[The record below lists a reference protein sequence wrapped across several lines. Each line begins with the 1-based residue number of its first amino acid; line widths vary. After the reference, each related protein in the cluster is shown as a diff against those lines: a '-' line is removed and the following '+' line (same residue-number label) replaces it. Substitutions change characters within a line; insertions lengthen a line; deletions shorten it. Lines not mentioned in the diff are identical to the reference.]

1 MDSENS
7 VEKKRGMFSP
17 LLIWIIV
24 VFLVV
29 VGTATALALQNP
41 DKRDWYFLALHDLK
55 TGQEQEAIKKLKKG
69 LKSKDDFLARKAL
82 EELTFLGKDNTRL
95 EYATLLHETYKDQGS
110 LQRYTD
116 ELLRNKKYAEVI
128 ALTQDIPS
136 DAPDALFSNRLS
148 ALAISGDENFST
160 EIENWFFLR
169 PISEDH
175 IHFTDIFNIT
185 TESLLGNV
193 SHKLIDLRIKIYY
206 RDYGR
211 AFTLAQEIIGT
222 QHAPHEWLAAQPAQI
237 LSDFG
242 KAFLYGT
249 DNHVEIAEFL
259 DSTIEK
265 LDSTNKTAAFYLN
278 FYAGRLYDRTSLKN
292 REKTFAHYLTA
303 MKAAPTEA
311 NYDNALWYYFS
322 ASLEQSLQAAQ
333 DALEKYVSTIHDP
346 FYYSDFFD
354 TLAISCFANKNWK
367 TFFTCFEYIKDYA
380 DKETLSRYAYLNGR
394 LLQLDYL
401 TPSFVGREDKDA
413 FVKELF
419 QQAYEPGGDFYY
431 RLLATKQ
438 LNLSQTELE
447 ASFYQV
453 DLLTDFF
460 PDENTEKLLLGY
472 VQYNLPEKI
481 YPLWESM
488 YSGVSISTEKEIA
501 YALSLLGSAQN
512 SPETGFSEQDS
523 LELSSLDYFLQS
535 IRLASRGLYHADK
548 QPSREYFR
556 LAYPRHFQQ
565 NVYHAI
571 KQYKLPEYLI
581 YALIRSESFFDPSIS
596 SYAGAIG
603 LTQLMPLTA
612 GDIAKK
618 LKTENYDLTE
628 PATNITFGVFYL
640 EELIGRLDNSV
651 IDALYAYNAGIN
663 KVRSWKKLYTG
674 FPPDLFL
681 EMIPFS
687 ETRGYGKKIVSAAA
701 IYGNL
706 YYGKSL
712 MGVLDE
718 VMPF

>member
-1 MDSENS
+1 MNSENS
-7 VEKKRGMFSP
+7 VEKKRRLFSP
-17 LLIWIIV
+17 LLVWIIV
-24 VFLVV
+24 AFLVV

-55 TGQEQEAIKKLKKG
+55 TGQEQEATKKLKKG

-82 EELTFLGKDNTRL
+82 EELTFLGKDTTRL
-95 EYATLLHETYKDQGS
+95 EYASLLHETYKDQDS

-136 DAPDALFSNRLS
+136 DAPDGLIANRLS

-169 PISEDH
+169 PISEQH
-175 IHFTDIFNIT
+175 IRFTEIFNIT

-193 SHKLIDLRIKIYY
+193 SRKLIDLRIKIYY

-242 KAFLYGT
+242 KSFLYGT
-249 DNHVEIAEFL
+249 DNHAEIAQFL
-259 DSTIEK
+259 DATIEK
-265 LDSTNKTAAFYLN
+265 LDRTNKVATFYLN

-292 REKTFAHYLTA
+292 REKTLSRYLTA
-303 MKAAPTEA
+303 MEAAPTEA

-322 ASLEQSLQAAQ
+322 ASLEQSLEAAQ
-333 DALEKYVSTIHDP
+333 SALETYVSTIHDP
-346 FYYSDFFD
+346 YYYSDFFD
-354 TLAISCFANKNWK
+354 TLAINCFANKNWK
-367 TFFTCFEYIKDYA
+367 TFFTCYKFIKDYA
-380 DKETLSRYAYLNGR
+380 DKETLSRYAYLNAR
-394 LLQLDYL
+394 LLQLGYL
-401 TPSFVGREDKDA
+401 SPSFVGTEDKDS
-413 FVKELF
+413 FVQELF
-419 QQAYEPGGDFYY
+419 RLAYEPGGDFYY
-431 RLLATKQ
+431 RLLAAKQ
-438 LNLSQTELE
+438 LTLSPMELE
-447 ASFYQV
+447 NSFYQV
-453 DLLTDFF
+453 DLIKNFTLNEDI
-460 PDENTEKLLLGY
+460 EKLLLGY

-481 YPLWESM
+481 FPLWEKE
-488 YSGVSISTEKEIA
+488 YNGVSVKTEKDIGL
-501 YALSLLGSAQN
+501 ALSLYGS
-512 SPETGFSEQDS
+512 QDF
-523 LELSSLDYFLQS
+523 FLQS
-535 IRLASRGLYHADK
+535 IRLASRGLYHADT
-548 QPSREYFR
+548 QPSKEYFR
-556 LAYPRHFQQ
+556 VAYPRHFQQ
-565 NVYHAI
+565 EVYNAV
-571 KQYKLPEYLI
+571 KEYKLPEYLI
-581 YALIRSESFFDPSIS
+581 YALIRSESFFDPEIS

-618 LKTENYDLTE
+618 LKTENYDLTD

-640 EELIGRLDNSV
+640 QELIGRLDNSV
-651 IDALYAYNAGIN
+651 IDAVYAYNAGIN
-663 KVRSWKKLYTG
+663 KVRSWKRMYTD
-674 FPPDLFL
+674 FPADLFL
-681 EMIPFS
+681 EMVPFA

>member
-1 MDSENS
+1 
-7 VEKKRGMFSP
+7 
-17 LLIWIIV
+17 
-24 VFLVV
+24 
-29 VGTATALALQNP
+29 
-41 DKRDWYFLALHDLK
+41 
-55 TGQEQEAIKKLKKG
+55 
-69 LKSKDDFLARKAL
+69 
-82 EELTFLGKDNTRL
+82 
-95 EYATLLHETYKDQGS
+95 
-110 LQRYTD
+110 
-116 ELLRNKKYAEVI
+116 
-128 ALTQDIPS
+128 
-136 DAPDALFSNRLS
+136 
-148 ALAISGDENFST
+148 
-160 EIENWFFLR
+160 
-169 PISEDH
+169 
-175 IHFTDIFNIT
+175 
-185 TESLLGNV
+185 
-193 SHKLIDLRIKIYY
+193 
-206 RDYGR
+206 
-211 AFTLAQEIIGT
+211 
-222 QHAPHEWLAAQPAQI
+222 
-237 LSDFG
+237 
-242 KAFLYGT
+242 
-249 DNHVEIAEFL
+249 
-259 DSTIEK
+259 
-265 LDSTNKTAAFYLN
+265 
-278 FYAGRLYDRTSLKN
+278 
-292 REKTFAHYLTA
+292 
-303 MKAAPTEA
+303 
-311 NYDNALWYYFS
+311 
-322 ASLEQSLQAAQ
+322 
-333 DALEKYVSTIHDP
+333 
-346 FYYSDFFD
+346 
-354 TLAISCFANKNWK
+354 
-367 TFFTCFEYIKDYA
+367 
-380 DKETLSRYAYLNGR
+380 
-394 LLQLDYL
+394 
-401 TPSFVGREDKDA
+401 
-413 FVKELF
+413 
-419 QQAYEPGGDFYY
+419 
-431 RLLATKQ
+431 
-438 LNLSQTELE
+438 
-447 ASFYQV
+447 
-453 DLLTDFF
+453 
-460 PDENTEKLLLGY
+460 
-472 VQYNLPEKI
+472 
-481 YPLWESM
+481 M

-523 LELSSLDYFLQS
+523 SELSSLDYFLQS

-712 MGVLDE
+712 IGVLDE